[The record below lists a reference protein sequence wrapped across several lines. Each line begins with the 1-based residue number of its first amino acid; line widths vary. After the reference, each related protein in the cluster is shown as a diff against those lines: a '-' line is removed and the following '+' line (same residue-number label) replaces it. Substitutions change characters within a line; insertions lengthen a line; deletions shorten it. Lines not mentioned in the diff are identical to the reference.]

1 MLEPIIKELTK
12 QDIFSMIVLVL
23 EANRSKQ
30 FYKTLGAKEI
40 DKIKIEIL
48 GKQLNEIVYGW
59 DDIRTIF

>member
-1 MLEPIIKELTK
+1 MEPIIKELTK